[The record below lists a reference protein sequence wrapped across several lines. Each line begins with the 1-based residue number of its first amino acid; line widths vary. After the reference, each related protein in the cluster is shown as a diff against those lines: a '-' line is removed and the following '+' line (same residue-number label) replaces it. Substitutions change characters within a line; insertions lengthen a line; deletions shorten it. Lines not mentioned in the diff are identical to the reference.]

1 MTQTEVD
8 SERVFGILA
17 AMLIS
22 FTTTIAEQLPPKS
35 RKYRELTKANDAI
48 TALAALHNMPLT
60 QDDVTIGCAVWGAAV
75 LELQRQL
82 SGTKC
87 TFKS

>member
-22 FTTTIAEQLPPKS
+22 FTSTIAEQLPPKS
-35 RKYRELTKANDAI
+35 RKGRELTKLNDAI
-48 TALAALHNMPLT
+48 VRVAALHNMPLSAEC
-60 QDDVTIGCAVWGAAV
+60 VEIGCKVWGAAV
-75 LELQRQL
+75 AELQRQL
-82 SGTKC
+82 TGTK
-87 TFKS
+87 

>member
-35 RKYRELTKANDAI
+35 RKCRQLTKANEAI
-48 TALAALHNMPLT
+48 TALAALHNMPLD
-60 QDDVTIGCAVWGAAV
+60 QRDIECGVAVWTAAV
-75 LELQRQL
+75 AELQRQL
-82 SGTKC
+82 ES
-87 TFKS
+87 

>member
-35 RKYRELTKANDAI
+35 RKCRQLTKANEAI

-60 QDDVTIGCAVWGAAV
+60 EQDVQRGVAVWTAAV
-75 LELQRQL
+75 KELQRQFEDNQN
-82 SGTKC
+82 GN
-87 TFKS
+87 

>member
-1 MTQTEVD
+1 MQTEVD

-35 RKYRELTKANDAI
+35 RKGRELMKANEAI
-48 TALAALHNMPLT
+48 TRVAALHNMPLT
-60 QDDVTIGCAVWGAAV
+60 EDDVRVGVAVWTAAV
-75 LELQRQL
+75 AELQRQL
-82 SGTKC
+82 ES
-87 TFKS
+87 

>member
-1 MTQTEVD
+1 MAVTEVD

-35 RKYRELTKANDAI
+35 RKCRQITKANEAI

-60 QDDVTIGCAVWGAAV
+60 TEDVEIGVKVWSAAV
-75 LELQRQL
+75 AELQRQL
-82 SGTKC
+82 EDN
-87 TFKS
+87 

>member
-35 RKYRELTKANDAI
+35 RKCRELNKANEAI
-48 TALAALHNMPLT
+48 VALAALHNMPLT
-60 QDDVTIGCAVWGAAV
+60 AEDVTIGCAVWGAAV
-75 LELQRQL
+75 AELKSQL
-82 SGTKC
+82 SGTK
-87 TFKS
+87 

>member
-1 MTQTEVD
+1 MTTEVD

-35 RKYRELTKANDAI
+35 RKGRELTKANEAI
-48 TALAALHNMPLT
+48 MRVAALHNMPLT
-60 QDDVTIGCAVWGAAV
+60 TEDVEIGVKVWSAAV
-75 LELQRQL
+75 AELQRQL
-82 SGTKC
+82 ES
-87 TFKS
+87 

>member
-22 FTTTIAEQLPPKS
+22 FTSTIAEQLPPKS
-35 RKYRELTKANDAI
+35 RKCRELTKANDAI
-48 TALAALHNMPLT
+48 IALAALHNMPLT
-60 QDDVTIGCAVWGAAV
+60 ADDVTKGVAVWTAAV
-75 LELQRQL
+75 NELQKQL
-82 SGTKC
+82 SI
-87 TFKS
+87 

>member
-1 MTQTEVD
+1 MTTTEVD

-35 RKYRELTKANDAI
+35 RKCRQLTKANEAI

-60 QDDVTIGCAVWGAAV
+60 EDDITKGVAVWTAAV
-75 LELQRQL
+75 TELQRQFEK
-82 SGTKC
+82 GGN
-87 TFKS
+87 